1 MKATMRMPRVADSTD
16 TFIVTEWSVAVGQ
29 QIAEGDALMSVETDK
44 AVVSVPAA
52 VSGTVVEL
60 LVAED
65 DEVTT
70 GQPIVV
76 VDVP

>member
-16 TFIVTEWSVAVGQ
+16 TFIVTEWSVAQ